1 MRGAISPVV
10 LLVGMS
16 GPVAVANV
24 EVFYGGNELY
34 KWCSKELAAFE
45 SSFCGGFVTG
55 VTDSM
60 LYGSVYGFRSCH
72 SKDGT
77 RRHVGEASPHEELA
91 EPVTHSPCQDPSVA
105 RAHGSKVD
113 EANALVVPA
122 AGSPARHSAT
132 VAIDAIPHNLTYK
145 TTNLIK
151 AG

>member
-1 MRGAISPVV
+1 VV

-45 SSFCGGFVTG
+45 SSFCGGFITG

-72 SKDGT
+72 SKDVSISQT
-77 RRHVGEASPHEELA
+77 VDVVKVWLANNPVYRHLA
-91 EPVTHSPCQDPSVA
+91 AALAAA
-105 RAHGSKVD
+105 RAMSETWPCK
-113 EANALVVPA
+113 
-122 AGSPARHSAT
+122 
-132 VAIDAIPHNLTYK
+132 
-145 TTNLIK
+145 
-151 AG
+151 